1 MTRNYKPKLPSFLE
15 DIIVLVVMFGVFLS
29 IRLIFFSFVS
39 DSWVGSFGLIS
50 LAAFIT
56 VYLSKKNKLGYF
68 GKIYWKVITRVHR
81 GKRRIVVYCSM
92 FFVIYFL
99 GSITLGIGYA
109 ETNPEILEL
118 KSSMIQAMS
127 LENKA
132 SLDKINT
139 AVINQDV
146 IQTHDELM
154 NVYNQISQDRI
165 FLGFFLVF
173 LLPVLD
179 PVVWSVIVSTIDDIL
194 DGWMLHF
201 ATVLFIE
208 TLEGVGI
215 LIYTYHQTRN
225 SKKGRISK

>member
-1 MTRNYKPKLPSFLE
+1 MTRNYNPKLQPFLE
-15 DIIVLVVMFGVFLS
+15 DITVLVVMFGVFLS
-29 IRLIFFSFVS
+29 IRLVFYNFVS
-39 DSWVGSFGLIS
+39 DNWIGSFGLVS
-50 LAAFIT
+50 FVAFIT

-68 GKIYWKVITRVHR
+68 GKIYWKVVSRVHR

-127 LENKA
+127 LENKV
-132 SLDKINT
+132 SLDKINA
-139 AVINQDV
+139 AVMNQDV
-146 IQTHDELM
+146 IQTHNELM
-154 NVYNQISQDRI
+154 NVYNQISRDRM

-179 PVVWSVIVSTIDDIL
+179 PVVWVSYSL
-194 DGWMLHF
+194 
-201 ATVLFIE
+201 
-208 TLEGVGI
+208 
-215 LIYTYHQTRN
+215 YH
-225 SKKGRISK
+225 